1 MAWYYKNELHKEGFT
16 DTETKSR
23 IMGESEFQRCVLRAL
38 HEMGVVAV
46 RVTASSKRGVPD
58 VLACVCGKFVGL
70 ELKRKGYTRTSLSA
84 QQIKALEKINADG
97 GYACYFWDVKDV
109 REFVTLIR
117 EHKER
122 EVREFIKFRMLL
134 LRKKK
139 AFKAV
144 YGVLDEKD
152 EHDQTG

>member
-1 MAWYYKNELHKEGFT
+1 MAWYYKNELRKERFS
-16 DTETKSR
+16 DSEAKSPALS
-23 IMGESEFQRCVLRAL
+23 EAEFQRRVLRTL
-38 HEMGVVAV
+38 HEMGIVAI

-70 ELKRKGYTRTSLSA
+70 ELKRKGYTRTNLSV
-84 QQIKALEKINADG
+84 QQIKAIEKINTDG
-97 GYACYFWDVKDV
+97 GYACYFWDVADV
-109 REFVTLIR
+109 KEFVTLIK
-117 EHKER
+117 EHKES
-122 EVREFIKFRMLL
+122 EVREFIKYRMLL

-152 EHDQTG
+152 EHDQIG